1 MSTRSLSPGLGG
13 NGSGLHVVVGS
24 SSFLLVSVFG
34 FWLCNYGLFKNGCS
48 MCCSELHLRIHDTV
62 LVRHEFYE
70 KVAHDHAV
78 VAYDLIRTQT

>member
-34 FWLCNYGLFKNGCS
+34 FWLCNYGLFKMGSLC
-48 MCCSELHLRIHDTV
+48 
-62 LVRHEFYE
+62 
-70 KVAHDHAV
+70 VAV
-78 VAYDLIRTQT
+78 SCT